1 MSRHKLITK
10 TVKRFT
16 QRCREKFFKTTLE
29 LYTEKINHKRLK
41 IIKQLVKTVS
51 GNRPYNNQL
60 EQVRVKQRQRNGV
73 LD

>member
-16 QRCREKFFKTTLE
+16 QRCREKIFKTTLE